1 MKNSENIAYNRFTK
15 YLLTDINTAL
25 QQFDTQNKVNDS
37 APLKL
42 FGLNI

>member
-25 QQFDTQNKVNDS
+25 QQFDSQNKANDS
-37 APLKL
+37 ALLKS
-42 FGLNI
+42 FGLDI